1 MTGDDH
7 DASTGDDDASAD
19 GPLTT
24 EETFAL
30 VGDEVRAEI
39 LRALSDERGGEGELP
54 SLSFSEL
61 RERVDVDVRSS
72 QFNYHLQ
79 RLVGRFVENRAEG
92 NAQLVEDVVPPD
104 DDGYALR
111 PEGTTLTR
119 TIRART
125 GTGEG
130 SLGPVA
136 VDLDCYHCGTPVEA
150 TYDNATFRLQCP
162 DCEYLY
168 EYDLVPPG
176 VLDGEAETLSRVA
189 EYVRHVRLAFA
200 RGVCPLCGNSVDTSF
215 DPPEETGYPRPDLR
229 EVCVN
234 RSCDHCGHRNYLK
247 VGEALLRDPDLIAF
261 CRERGLDVTTTPIW
275 ELEFAVTDRN
285 VVVRSTDPWEVA
297 LDLALDGDTLELV
310 VDEDLA
316 VVERRSA

>member
-1 MTGDDH
+1 MTVDDH
-7 DASTGDDDASAD
+7 DSTGDDAAGD
-19 GPLTT
+19 GSLTT

-39 LRALSDERGGEGELP
+39 LRALSAERGGEGELP

-61 RERVDVDVRSS
+61 RERVDADVRSS

-79 RLVGRFVENRAEG
+79 RLVDHFVENRAEG
-92 NAQLVEDVVPPD
+92 TAQLIEDVVPSD

-130 SLGPVA
+130 SLDPVA
-136 VDLDCYHCGTPVEA
+136 VGLDCYHCGTAVEA
-150 TYDNATFRLQCP
+150 TYDNATFVLQCP

-176 VLDGEAETLSRVA
+176 ILDGEAETLSRAA

-200 RGVCPLCGNSVDTSF
+200 RGVCPLCGNAVDTSF
-215 DPPEETGYPRPDLR
+215 DPPGETGYPRPDLR
-229 EVCVN
+229 AVCVN

-247 VGEALLRDPDLIAF
+247 VGEALLRDPDLVSF
-261 CRERGLDVTTTPIW
+261 CRERGLDVTSTPIW
-275 ELEFAVTDRN
+275 ELAFAATDRD
-285 VVVRSTDPWEVA
+285 VDVRSTDPWEVA
-297 LDLALDGDTLELV
+297 LEVELDGETLELV
-310 VDEDLA
+310 VDGNLA
-316 VVERRSA
+316 VVERNYA

>member
-1 MTGDDH
+1 MVG
-7 DASTGDDDASAD
+7 DASDSTTYGT
-19 GPLTT
+19 LTP
-24 EETFAL
+24 EEVFSL
-30 VGDEVRAEI
+30 VGNEVRTKI
-39 LRALSDERGGEGELP
+39 LLALSDPTTEDRTP
-54 SLSFSEL
+54 PVLSFSDL
-61 RERVDVDVRSS
+61 YSRIDADVRSS

-79 RLVGRFVENRAEG
+79 RLVGHFVENRAEG
-92 NAQLVEDVVPPD
+92 TAQLIDDVVPSD

-130 SLGPVA
+130 SLDPVA
-136 VDLDCYHCGTPVEA
+136 VGLDCYHCGAAVEA
-150 TYDNATFRLQCP
+150 TYDNATFVLQCP

-176 VLDGEAETLSRVA
+176 ILDGEAETLSRAA

-200 RGVCPLCGNSVDTSF
+200 RGVCPLCGNAVDTSF
-215 DPPEETGYPRPDLR
+215 DPPRETGYPRPDLR

-247 VGEALLRDPDLIAF
+247 VGEALLRDPDLVSF
-261 CRERGLDVTTTPIW
+261 CRERGLDVTATPIW
-275 ELEFAVTDRN
+275 ELAFAATDRH
-285 VVVRSTDPWEVA
+285 VTVRSTDPWEVA
-297 LDLALDGDTLELV
+297 LEVELDGETLELV
-310 VDEDLA
+310 VDGNLA
-316 VVERRSA
+316 VVERNYA